1 MPAAYGDDAHG
12 LCPSH
17 LDDHLRDLDR
27 VDPSLARDLGELRH
41 ESDSSPGKLPEAWRK
56 GAPASVA
63 YAFLAESASAGDI
76 EVKLNFVRRGP
87 PGHVQSLHGRR
98 LRLRFAAVWT
108 YESVRDW
115 DTVSPGSVPNDWRTR
130 APFNSEAIDVREN
143 ASGRDFRSFILSR
156 PLRHAHLA
164 SEPVRP
170 IQLVPTR
177 PHALAPKPMAKE
189 MVQRLEV
196 LRTSLSDSKLA
207 HLLPLGWGAAEIR
220 TKPAL
225 SIPPWSPR
233 RWHMTPC
240 PGEGCH
246 RTLATSSSGSSS
258 GRTPTR
264 PASLESHFKQALSP
278 PEVTPEITP
287 VTTHGHFKQAPSPP
301 EVTPEISPEV
311 SPEISPEVTPEISP
325 EVTPEISPEEALSAA
340 LHALARAITAAAV
353 EAALKAEFGAQA
365 EPPLKPGRVSRVP
378 VFNPQQL
385 GSARVLMLQRLP
397 PASAR
402 AGTHA
407 TPRTARS
414 SGALTARS
422 ATPRTARTACSSS
435 GALTARSATPR
446 TARTACSSSGALTAR
461 SARTSSAERG
471 ACHWR
476 AAEEAGAHRAAV
488 AANDVVPT
496 HLLGNRLR
504 VRMPPSASPRVR
516 V

>member
-1 MPAAYGDDAHG
+1 MPEVHGDDAHG

-63 YAFLAESASAGDI
+63 YAFLSESASAGDI

-115 DTVSPGSVPNDWRTR
+115 DTVSPGSVPHDWRTR
-130 APFNSEAIDVREN
+130 APFNSETIDVREN

-170 IQLVPTR
+170 VQLVPTR
-177 PHALAPKPMAKE
+177 PHVLAPKQMATE
-189 MVQRLEV
+189 MAQRLEV

-225 SIPPWSPR
+225 SIPRWSDSPR
-233 RWHMTPC
+233 RWHMTQC
-240 PGEGCH
+240 RGEGCH
-246 RTLATSSSGSSS
+246 RTLATSSSSSSSSSSS
-258 GRTPTR
+258 GRTPSR
-264 PASLESHFKQALSP
+264 PAALESP
-278 PEVTPEITP
+278 PVTVRGHLGQTPSSAEVT
-287 VTTHGHFKQAPSPP
+287 A
-301 EVTPEISPEV
+301 
-311 SPEISPEVTPEISP
+311 
-325 EVTPEISPEEALSAA
+325 EEAFRAT
-340 LHALARAITAAAV
+340 LHALARAITAEAV
-353 EAALKAEFGAQA
+353 EAALKTEFGAQA
-365 EPPLKPGRVSRVP
+365 EPSLKPSRVSRVP
-378 VFNPQQL
+378 IFNPQQL
-385 GSARVLMLQRLP
+385 GSARVAMLQRLP

-422 ATPRTARTACSSS
+422 ATPRTAP
-435 GALTARSATPR
+435 G

-488 AANDVVPT
+488 AASDVVPT
-496 HLLGNRLR
+496 HLLLGRRLH
-504 VRMPPSASPRVR
+504 VRMPPSASTSPRVR

>member
-17 LDDHLRDLDR
+17 LDDHLRDLDG

-63 YAFLAESASAGDI
+63 YAFLAESASAGDV

-246 RTLATSSSGSSS
+246 RTLAASSSGSSS

-264 PASLESHFKQALSP
+264 PASLESHFKQAPSP

-287 VTTHGHFKQAPSPP
+287 VTTHGHFEQALC
-301 EVTPEISPEV
+301 
-311 SPEISPEVTPEISP
+311 SP

-365 EPPLKPGRVSRVP
+365 EPPLKPSRVSRVP

-407 TPRTARS
+407 TPRTAR
-414 SGALTARS
+414 
-422 ATPRTARTACSSS
+422 SS

>member
-115 DTVSPGSVPNDWRTR
+115 DTVSPGSVPHDWRTR

-225 SIPPWSPR
+225 PIPPWSPR

-246 RTLATSSSGSSS
+246 RTLATSSSSSSSS

-264 PASLESHFKQALSP
+264 PASLESPPVTAQGHFEQALS
-278 PEVTPEITP
+278 
-287 VTTHGHFKQAPSPP
+287 
-301 EVTPEISPEV
+301 SPEV
-311 SPEISPEVTPEISP
+311 R
-325 EVTPEISPEEALSAA
+325 PEISPEEALTAA

-365 EPPLKPGRVSRVP
+365 EPPLKPGRVSRVPVFNPQQLGSGEISGRTSGELSRVP

-435 GALTARSATPR
+435 GALTARSA
-446 TARTACSSSGALTAR
+446 
-461 SARTSSAERG
+461 RTSSAERG

-496 HLLGNRLR
+496 HLLGRRLR